1 MKELIKLDL
10 RKRMI
15 NVSYIRLTICVAVL
29 LTLLA
34 HPSPASACS
43 CEAGITLPQ
52 YFTQYDGVFTGKVTR
67 IVDNYFP
74 IFSTLDT
81 VMYKFGFA
89 PYFFHEDEKRLGYS
103 VFFKVIDAWKG
114 LEKTFVEVNTG
125 RGGGDCGYTFEIG
138 KEYLI
143 YASHAYGIPDNY
155 WVTGICGR
163 TSELAF
169 AAEDLDYLSAFPTLP
184 LKSTLPIML
193 TEKDVIILGL
203 PFLIT
208 VGVLLLI
215 RLRRKNKRQDI

>member
-15 NVSYIRLTICVAVL
+15 KVSYIRLTICVAAL

-43 CEAGITLPQ
+43 CEADVTIPDDFAQ
-52 YFTQYDGVFTGKVTR
+52 HDAVFTGKVAR
-67 IVDNYFP
+67 IVDNYSP
-74 IFSTLDT
+74 IFSTLDSI
-81 VMYKFGFA
+81 MNKFGFP
-89 PYFFHEDEKRLGYS
+89 PYFFHEDGIYWGYS
-103 VFFKVIDAWKG
+103 VFFKVIDSWKG
-114 LEKTFVEVNTG
+114 VRNAYVEVDTG
-125 RGGGDCGYTFEIG
+125 KGMGDCGYSFTID

-143 YASHAYGIPDNY
+143 YATHAYAIPDNY

-184 LKSTLPIML
+184 LKSTLPIRL

-208 VGVLLLI
+208 VGVLLFI